1 MSLPEQAS
9 SGSTAACVSG
19 SVVAVGHAGR
29 VLLIEVATGRVIWER
44 VLADIP
50 GASVCDGQP
59 IDLHL
64 MASRVI
70 AGAMGHV
77 FALGLEDGSVFWHVD
92 LRRRGDGATRIATE
106 RN

>member
-1 MSLPEQAS
+1 MPEQAL
-9 SGSTAACVSG
+9 SGTSAACVPG
-19 SVVAVGHAGR
+19 SVVAVGHAGS
-29 VLLIEVATGRVIWER
+29 VLLIEVATGHVIWER